1 MKEDYQSIKIIGLQ
15 SCIDILEE
23 RFAVMSGPNFLLISS
38 TKNSTFKP
46 PKLYAIIYA
55 INMLNKMRSIVVDN
69 LTHLCRYVHLRI
81 FQISFLRWEKKWRKK
96 NMEKKTPLSETR
108 LSTSIFSSWRTYVYH
123 CWILLPPRRLLLVAT
138 SCPEDIEKNNEAYMQ
153 RTLTQKHGQK

>member
-23 RFAVMSGPNFLLISS
+23 RFAVTSGPNFLLISS

-46 PKLYAIIYA
+46 PKLYAVIYA

-96 NMEKKTPLSETR
+96 IWRKRHHYQKPDYQQVFSVPEEL
-108 LSTSIFSSWRTYVYH
+108 TSITVGYYYH
-123 CWILLPPRRLLLVAT
+123 PGG
-138 SCPEDIEKNNEAYMQ
+138 YY
-153 RTLTQKHGQK
+153 